1 MTNFTNY
8 ICVVYLADGIH
19 VSQSEPCATAEEAI
33 NRARQWTRLGH
44 KAKAHRVVVNAA
56 AGEAYCYPIG

>member
-33 NRARQWTRLGH
+33 DRARQWTRLGH
-44 KAKAHRVVVNAA
+44 KATARRMVVDPAD
-56 AGEAYCYPIG
+56 GEAYYYPIG